1 MRLNIRHETAY
12 RYATPANRAIEVLRL
27 LPRGHNG
34 QYIAAWRID
43 MDCDCRLDPSTDAF
57 GNLMYEFTLDGPISA
72 LTIVAEGSVETTDTA
87 GVLSGQ
93 VERFPPVLYLRDTAL
108 TASDALI
115 RDFADEVAAKAGGDR
130 LGLMHALMDALAE
143 RMRFE
148 VDATSTGTSAVE
160 AFALGHGVCQDFA
173 HVFIAACRHLRIP
186 ARFTAGYMLNLENP
200 PGRRRAMPGR
210 RCSSRASAG
219 WASIRPT
226 PCARPT
232 PMCGWPSGWIIS
244 VRRRCAASSSAAA
257 ANPSPAGSTSAP
269 MRAPAAAEEWLSSAA
284 FAPMTKARDS

>member
-12 RYATPANRAIEVLRL
+12 RYATPASRAIEVLRL

-34 QYIAAWRID
+34 QHIAAWRID

-72 LTIVAEGSVETTDTA
+72 LTIVAEGSVETVDTA

-115 RDFADEVAAKAGGDR
+115 RDFASEAAARAGGDR
-130 LGLMHALMDALAE
+130 LGLMHAIMEAIGE

-148 VDATSTGTSAVE
+148 VDPTSTGTSAVE
-160 AFALGHGVCQDFA
+160 AFLLGHGVYQDFA
-173 HVFIAACRHLRIP
+173 HVFIAACRHLGIP
-186 ARFTAGYMLNLENP
+186 ARYASGYMLNVDDPDQQTTGHAWAEALIEDLGWVGFDP
-200 PGRRRAMPGR
+200 AHGICPTDAYVRVAMGLDYLGAAPVRGFVFGGGGESLTVKVDIGRDARAH
-210 RCSSRASAG
+210 
-219 WASIRPT
+219 
-226 PCARPT
+226 
-232 PMCGWPSGWIIS
+232 SG
-244 VRRRCAASSSAAA
+244 
-257 ANPSPAGSTSAP
+257 
-269 MRAPAAAEEWLSSAA
+269 
-284 FAPMTKARDS
+284 